1 MNIIQITKRLCIGL
15 MLTIFTIFS
24 AYADEPEI
32 SERYP
37 THVNLNTTATLLF
50 IGQNLESPLTITIG
64 NEVIPVINNADPT
77 RVTCTISA
85 RSMPDFVSVTVQND
99 DGACDNGVLYFYDC
113 SSFVQIDTIIRSQDY
128 IITINNACYST
139 YEYQLNTESIKNA
152 DASTIRL
159 SDLAEGPHQ
168 LTIIGHDQAQNT
180 HSRMVS
186 FTVDTIEP
194 EIQLDY
200 FPPRMTTNDSE
211 TISVT
216 SLTGATTYKYQ
227 LDNKSV
233 NESSLSDPI
242 YLTSLSLGVHTLLVY
257 GCDSNSY
264 CQAPGDAISF
274 TWTIIDIAFAENSAL
289 STTNVLAGTES
300 GLYSINCE
308 AKDVFLE
315 WSVYNYDGNQM
326 GETIV
331 NETFSYTPEKIG
343 AYAGV
348 YTVDMS
354 AKVDNQTLKTIHAYI
369 NVPFDI
375 ETDRYNIIEEAVFSV
390 KGVKEEGYLI
400 PDFKPNI
407 YSNSSA
413 TALGDW
419 SRTKPT
425 AKDIIFKPSDN
436 LDKVT
441 SFDVWMSVKNDLD
454 LNETNGLNEQTT
466 GPFFI
471 IPLKNYSIALADE
484 EGCISTT
491 TNTDITIKEM
501 VTQTNTNLATA
512 ESTLL
517 TLPASGGTYFF
528 KVIDNKNP
536 PEYLPGS
543 VITKSYESTV
553 TLQPVGDYIIE
564 GKIQDS
570 KGNVLENVTV
580 TAFQPV
586 DEIAQAYDHIL
597 PRLYEAKTEINGQY
611 KIYLPESTDIGEW
624 TVIAGKEG
632 YKSAF
637 QTNQQANTEVSF
649 YGLHALQLQTQ
660 ITRVW
665 TENDR
670 INIEASPAF
679 DDCGEINI
687 LKLTKDGKGYD
698 AYNHLNNETIS
709 IAKPDADEYTLLIY
723 ADTTDDDDHDPEI
736 GNYVCHA
743 YRKDSCKNVLARTDK
758 TMDIFGGTL
767 SLNNN
772 KQEANVE
779 IPVNGLSETA
789 TITIEQIEKAFE
801 CNATTGTKYIYAV
814 HAISVNSGH
823 SLTDDQINQVA
834 VTLPFDLRTIH
845 PGAIE
850 NGTYN
855 VYRADSL
862 EELKNHETELIYDI
876 RQSDYMGTGK
886 LGSVTVLV
894 DDLSYFAIGVPPE
907 KVSVSQS
914 FKDEGGGDCFIG
926 ILQ

>member
-390 KGVKEEGYLI
+390 KGVKTGANLI
-400 PDFKPNI
+400 PDIQSNK
-407 YSNSSA
+407 YSTSSISGIG
-413 TALGDW
+413 TW
-419 SRTKPT
+419 SRPDTEAMQIT
-425 AKDIIFKPSDN
+425 FMPSDTI
-436 LDKVT
+436 DKVT
-441 SFDVWMSVKNDLD
+441 SFDVCMSIENDLD
-454 LNETNGLNEQTT
+454 LNTNGLNIRKT

-471 IPLKNYSIALADE
+471 IPLKTYSIALADE
-484 EGCISTT
+484 YNYISTT
-491 TNTDITIKEM
+491 TDTDFTIKDM
-501 VTQTNTNLATA
+501 VRNVNKNLKAS
-512 ESTLL
+512 ESEVLF
-517 TLPASGGTYFF
+517 TLPASGGTYYF
-528 KVIDNKNP
+528 KVLDNRNP
-536 PEYLPGS
+536 PEYIS
-543 VITKSYESTV
+543 ETHISTNYESTV
-553 TLQPVGDYIIE
+553 MLQPVGNNFIE
-564 GKIQDS
+564 GNIKDS
-570 KGNVLENVTV
+570 SGNSIEDVTV
-580 TAFQPV
+580 TAFLPIEV
-586 DEIAQAYDHIL
+586 TSQAYKNTL
-597 PRLYEAKTEINGQY
+597 PRLYEAITENNGQY
-611 KIYLPESTDIGEW
+611 KIYLPESTDIGGW

-632 YKSAF
+632 YVSKV
-637 QTNQQANTEVSF
+637 QTDQQANSEVSF
-649 YGLHALQLQTQ
+649 DGVHALQLQTQ
-660 ITRVW
+660 ITSVW
-665 TENDR
+665 IEKDK
-670 INIEASPAF
+670 INIEASPPF
-679 DDCGEINI
+679 SRYGEIDI
-687 LKLTKDGKGYD
+687 LKITKEGSSYD
-698 AYNHLNNETIS
+698 SDNELNNETIS
-709 IAKPDADEYTLLIY
+709 IAKPDADEYTLIIN
-723 ADTTDDDDHDPEI
+723 ADTTDNHDPQT
-736 GNYVCHA
+736 GNYVSHA
-743 YRKDSCKNVLARTDK
+743 YRKESSENVLARTDK

-767 SLNNN
+767 SLKNN
-772 KQEANVE
+772 KQMAKVE

-801 CNATTGTKYIYAV
+801 CNATTGTQYIYAV
-814 HAISVNSGH
+814 HATSVNSGH